1 MFNCDVASIDLTPMP
16 TLTCSSNITA
26 TTASI
31 TAENLAADNLLAN
44 RLLADNLLTGSSLT
58 DNSTMEKSLFGLPE
72 WLIQI
77 NDDISRALE
86 RGVNIRQLVASRAC
100 VIDELL
106 IALFQWFELDKTD
119 LALFATGGYG
129 RGELSLY
136 SDVDILLLMP
146 NELDSDTSSKIDNLV
161 ALLWDI
167 GLEPALSVR
176 SVSDCLEAALDHTV
190 ASALLEARLLIG
202 NEALQEV
209 PIQIV
214 NKQWSPLAFFE
225 VKINEAKARY
235 LQHNATEYNLEPN
248 IKTAPGG
255 LRDIHIIGWVTKRY
269 FRVSK
274 LYDLVQQN
282 FLTEKEFDELSF
294 AEGYLWQ
301 IRHYLHELTGRNENK
316 LLFDYQR
323 DIAQLMGYETQSDD
337 QPNAAVERFM
347 RDYYRCA
354 MQISTL
360 SEMLTNHYYETI
372 IEPQLPD
379 EERPKKQPI
388 NARFNQVGE
397 QIAMAHH
404 RVFAQHP
411 EAILEMFLL
420 MGQYGIKNVRTHT
433 LRALKIAARG
443 IDQAYRDNP
452 TNQTLF
458 LANLKEQN
466 YLFHRLRTM
475 NRYGILGNYIPA
487 FAQVTGLMQ
496 YDLFHRY
503 TVDAHTL
510 FLIRILHRFTDP
522 RFYDDFPLIS
532 AIFQRIE
539 RKEILVLAAMFH
551 DIAKGRGGNHS
562 QLGETESIEFCLAH
576 GMSVADANLVGWLTR
591 YHLLMSMTAQK
602 KDISDPEVVT
612 LFADL
617 VGNVTHLNHLYVL
630 TVADMNATNPQL
642 WNSWRATLMKQL
654 YSQTR
659 RILRADI
666 DAPTNRQ
673 DMISAT
679 RKQALVMLDNVDN
692 QHMNRD
698 EVLRLWDD
706 LGDEYFLREIAE
718 DILWH
723 TEAILNHPPIGRAS
737 DADST
742 PLVVL
747 REHRELAL
755 DAVQVFIYTQDQV
768 NLFAVTMAVFDQMN
782 LDVLD
787 ARIITATRDFALDS
801 YVLLDRSGTLLVDV
815 DSQQELKQRLIDAF
829 KNPTAPKLTHRRI
842 PRQLRH
848 FDVATTINFEFNDA
862 SNQHIMSLET
872 LDQPGLLAR
881 VGQVFLQQQIEVHA
895 ARITTLGERAEDM
908 FYISDQNDKA
918 LSADKLDTLKA
929 ALITSLSIRNDTL

>member
-1 MFNCDVASIDLTPMP
+1 MFNCDVTAIDLTPMP
-16 TLTCSSNITA
+16 LLSA
-26 TTASI
+26 DDMTTAS
-31 TAENLAADNLLAN
+31 L
-44 RLLADNLLTGSSLT
+44 SPST
-58 DNSTMEKSLFGLPE
+58 DTSVVEKPLFGIPE
-72 WLIQI
+72 WLLQI

-86 RGVNIRQLVASRAC
+86 RGVNIRQLVSARAC
-100 VIDELL
+100 VIDDLL
-106 IALFQWFELDKTD
+106 IDLFKYFELDKTD

-136 SDVDILLLMP
+136 SDIDILLLMP
-146 NELDSDTSSKIDNLV
+146 HDIDADTNKKIDNLV
-161 ALLWDI
+161 AILWDI

-176 SVSDCLEAALDHTV
+176 SVSDCLEAALDHTI

-202 NEALQEV
+202 NDALQDV
-209 PIQIV
+209 PHQIV
-214 NKQWSPLAFFE
+214 NNQWSPRAFFD

-274 LYDLVQQN
+274 LYDLVQQD

-294 AEGYLWQ
+294 AEDYLWQ

-323 DIAQLMGYETQSDD
+323 EIAQLMGYEPQPDD
-337 QPNAAVERFM
+337 QPNDSVERFM

-411 EAILEMFLL
+411 ESILEMFLL

-452 TNQTLF
+452 AHQALF

-475 NRYGILGNYIPA
+475 NRYGVLGNYIPA

-522 RFYDDFPLIS
+522 LFYEDFPLVS
-532 AIFQRIE
+532 SIFQRIE

-562 QLGETESIEFCLAH
+562 QLGEIESIEFCLAH
-576 GMSVADANLVGWLTR
+576 GMSTADANLVGWLTR

-679 RKQALVMLDNVDN
+679 RAQALIMLDNVDN

-737 DADST
+737 NADSP

-755 DAVQVFIYTQDQV
+755 DAVQVFVYTQDQV

-801 YVLLDRSGTLLVDV
+801 YVLLDRSGTLLVDS

-829 KNPTAPKLTHRRI
+829 KNPTSPKLTNKRI
-842 PRQLRH
+842 PRQLKH
-848 FDVATTINFEFNDA
+848 FNVATTINFEFNEA
-862 SNQHIMSLET
+862 SSQHIMSLET

-908 FYISDQNDKA
+908 FYISDQNDQA
-918 LSADKLDTLKA
+918 LSADKLKTLKT
-929 ALITSLSIRNDTL
+929 ALIDSLSLRNDAI

>member
-1 MFNCDVASIDLTPMP
+1 MP
-16 TLTCSSNITA
+16 LGKA
-26 TTASI
+26 AH
-31 TAENLAADNLLAN
+31 ENADAKDTVLL
-44 RLLADNLLTGSSLT
+44 GI
-58 DNSTMEKSLFGLPE
+58 PE
-72 WLIQI
+72 WLACI

-86 RGVNIRQLVASRAC
+86 RGVNIRQLVAARAC
-100 VIDELL
+100 AIDDLL
-106 IALFQWFELDKTD
+106 TALFHWFELDKTE

-136 SDVDILLLMP
+136 SDIDILLLSP
-146 NELDSDTSSKIDNLV
+146 DVIDDEVGAKIDKLV
-161 ALLWDI
+161 AILWDV

-176 SVSDCLEAALDHTV
+176 SVNDCLEAAHDHTI
-190 ASALLEARLLIG
+190 ASALLEARIITG
-202 NEALQEV
+202 NETLQDV
-209 PIQIV
+209 PCELV
-214 NKQWSPLAFFE
+214 NELWSQRTFYD
-225 VKINEAKARY
+225 VKIEEARVRY
-235 LQHNATEYNLEPN
+235 LQHHATEYNLEPN

-269 FRVSK
+269 FRVGK
-274 LYDLVQQN
+274 LYDLVQQD

-301 IRHYLHELTGRNENK
+301 IRHYLHELTGRNENR

-323 DIAQLMGYETQSDD
+323 EIAQRMGYEPQPDD
-337 QPNAAVERFM
+337 DPNAAVERFM

-360 SEMLTNHYYETI
+360 SEMLINHYYETI

-379 EERPKKQPI
+379 AERPKTQSLT
-388 NARFNQVGE
+388 AHFNQIGN

-411 EAILEMFLL
+411 DAILEMFLL
-420 MGQYGIKNVRTHT
+420 MGQHGLKNIRTHT

-452 TNQTLF
+452 QHQALF

-466 YLFHRLRTM
+466 YLFHRLRAM
-475 NRYGILGNYIPA
+475 NRYGVLGNYIPA

-510 FLIRILHRFTDP
+510 FLIRILHRFL
-522 RFYDDFPLIS
+522 DDNYRQNFPLVS

-562 QLGETESIEFCLAH
+562 ELGQSEAISFCVAH
-576 GMSVADANLVGWLTR
+576 GMSTADANLVGWLTR

-612 LFADL
+612 EFANL

-630 TVADMNATNPQL
+630 TVADMNATNAQL

-679 RKQALVMLDNVDN
+679 RAQALEMLDSVDN
-692 QHMNRD
+692 QHMNRE
-698 EVLRLWDD
+698 EVLALWED
-706 LGDEYFLREIAE
+706 LGDEYFLREITE

-737 DADST
+737 TADSP

-755 DAVQVFIYTQDQV
+755 DAVQVFVYTQDQA

-801 YVLLDRSGTLLVDV
+801 YVLLDRSGTLLADV
-815 DSQQELKQRLIDAF
+815 DRQEELKARLIEAF
-829 KNPTAPKLTHRRI
+829 KNPDSPKLTNKRM

-848 FDVATTINFEFNDA
+848 FDVPTKISFQFNEA
-862 SNQHIMSLET
+862 ANQHVMTLQA

-881 VGQVFLQQQIEVHA
+881 VGQVFLRQNIEVHA

-908 FYISDQNDKA
+908 FYISDQEDKP
-918 LSADKLDTLKA
+918 LSEDKLVTLKA
-929 ALITSLSIRNDTL
+929 ALKDCLSMPKEGQ

>member
-1 MFNCDVASIDLTPMP
+1 MFTCDLASIYITPLPRFSPSPMAP
-16 TLTCSSNITA
+16 
-26 TTASI
+26 
-31 TAENLAADNLLAN
+31 AAP
-44 RLLADNLLTGSSLT
+44 SLT
-58 DNSTMEKSLFGLPE
+58 VTNPANNPLLGIPE
-72 WLIQI
+72 WLAKIK
-77 NDDISRALE
+77 DDISRALE
-86 RGVNIRQLVASRAC
+86 RGVSIRQLVAARAC
-100 VIDELL
+100 AIDSLL
-106 IALFQWFELDKTD
+106 SALFNWYQLDDTD

-129 RGELSLY
+129 RGELSLH
-136 SDVDILLLMP
+136 SDIDILLLAP
-146 NELDSDTSSKIDNLV
+146 TTINSQTSAKIDSLV
-161 ALLWDI
+161 ALLWDV
-167 GLEPALSVR
+167 GLEPSLSVR
-176 SVSDCLEAALDHTV
+176 TVEDCLEAAKDHTV
-190 ASALLEARLLIG
+190 ASTLLEARLLIG
-202 NEALQEV
+202 NETLHNT
-209 PIQIV
+209 PGDIV
-214 NKQWSPLAFFE
+214 NQLWSQREFFE
-225 VKINEAKARY
+225 VKIHEAKLRY

-255 LRDIHIIGWVTKRY
+255 LRDIHIVGWVTKRY

-274 LYDLVQQN
+274 LYDLVQQD

-294 AEGYLWQ
+294 AEAYLWQ
-301 IRHYLHELTGRNENK
+301 IRHYLHEMTGRNENK

-323 DIAQLMGYETQSDD
+323 EIAQLMGYDTQPDD
-337 QPNAAVERFM
+337 EPNAAVERFM

-372 IEPQLPD
+372 IEPDLPD
-379 EERPKKQPI
+379 DERPNKHPL
-388 NARFNQVGE
+388 NAHFNQIGN
-397 QIAMAHH
+397 QIAVAHH

-443 IDQAYRDNP
+443 IDQNYRDNP
-452 TNQTLF
+452 EHQALF
-458 LANLKEQN
+458 LENLKEQN
-466 YLFHRLRTM
+466 YLFHRLRAM
-475 NRYGILGNYIPA
+475 NRYGVLGNYIPA

-522 RFYDDFPLIS
+522 RFQDEFPLVS
-532 AIFQRIE
+532 ALYQRIE

-562 QLGETESIEFCLAH
+562 QLGESESIEFCLAH
-576 GMSVADANLVGWLTR
+576 GMSMADANLVGWLTR

-612 LFADL
+612 VFADL
-617 VGNVTHLNHLYVL
+617 IGNVTHLNHLYVL

-679 RKQALVMLDNVDN
+679 RKQALIMLDNVDN
-692 QHMNRD
+692 QRMNRE
-698 EVLRLWDD
+698 EVLSLWDD

-723 TEAILNHPPIGRAS
+723 TEAI
-737 DADST
+737 
-742 PLVVL
+742 
-747 REHRELAL
+747 
-755 DAVQVFIYTQDQV
+755 
-768 NLFAVTMAVFDQMN
+768 
-782 LDVLD
+782 
-787 ARIITATRDFALDS
+787 
-801 YVLLDRSGTLLVDV
+801 
-815 DSQQELKQRLIDAF
+815 
-829 KNPTAPKLTHRRI
+829 
-842 PRQLRH
+842 
-848 FDVATTINFEFNDA
+848 
-862 SNQHIMSLET
+862 
-872 LDQPGLLAR
+872 
-881 VGQVFLQQQIEVHA
+881 
-895 ARITTLGERAEDM
+895 
-908 FYISDQNDKA
+908 
-918 LSADKLDTLKA
+918 
-929 ALITSLSIRNDTL
+929 

>member
-1 MFNCDVASIDLTPMP
+1 MLNCDVATIDLTPLP
-16 TLTCSSNITA
+16 LLLNNTA
-26 TTASI
+26 
-31 TAENLAADNLLAN
+31 AN
-44 RLLADNLLTGSSLT
+44 TSLLADTHDTEQLLI
-58 DNSTMEKSLFGLPE
+58 DIPK
-72 WLIQI
+72 WLSQI

-86 RGVNIRQLVASRAC
+86 RGVNIRQLVAARSCA
-100 VIDELL
+100 IDRLL
-106 IALFQWFELDKTD
+106 TALFTWFELDKTD

-136 SDVDILLLMP
+136 SDIDILLLYPDEMSP
-146 NELDSDTSSKIDNLV
+146 DTNQKIDRLV

-176 SVSDCLEAALDHTV
+176 SVNDALEAALDHTI
-190 ASALLEARLLIG
+190 ASAQLEARLLIG
-202 NEALQEV
+202 NEALQQT

-214 NKQWSPLAFFE
+214 NKQWSPRDFYD
-225 VKINEAKARY
+225 VKVAEARERY

-255 LRDIHIIGWVTKRY
+255 LRDIHLVGWVTKRY

-301 IRHYLHELTGRNENK
+301 IRHYLHVLTGRNENK

-323 DIAQLMGYETQSDD
+323 EIAQLMGYETQPDD
-337 QPNAAVERFM
+337 EPNAAVERFM

-354 MQISTL
+354 MKISTL

-372 IEPQLPD
+372 IESHLPD
-379 EERPKKQPI
+379 AERPKKQPI
-388 NARFNQVGE
+388 NAHFNQIGD
-397 QIAMAHH
+397 QIAMSHH

-420 MGQYGIKNVRTHT
+420 MGQHGIKNVRTHT

-443 IDQAYRDNP
+443 IDQVYRDNP
-452 TNQTLF
+452 VHQALF

-475 NRYGILGNYIPA
+475 NRCGVLGSYIPA

-522 RFYDDFPLIS
+522 RFYEDFPLVS
-532 AIFQRIE
+532 SIFQRIE

-562 QLGETESIEFCLAH
+562 ELGETESIEFCLAH
-576 GMSVADANLVGWLTR
+576 GMSLADANLVGWLTR

-612 LFADL
+612 IFANL

-679 RKQALVMLDNVDN
+679 RKQTLEMLDNVKN

-723 TEAILNHPPIGRAS
+723 TEAILNHPPIGLAS
-737 DADST
+737 NADSP

-755 DAVQVFIYTQDQV
+755 DAVQVFVYTQDQM

-801 YVLLDRSGTLLVDV
+801 YVLLDPSGTLLVDE

-829 KNPTAPKLTHRRI
+829 KDPTVLKLTNKRM
-842 PRQLRH
+842 PRQLKH
-848 FDVATTINFEFNDA
+848 FEVTTVINFEFNDA
-862 SNQHIMSLET
+862 SDQHIMSLET

-881 VGQVFLQQQIEVHA
+881 VGQVFLQQKIEVHA

-908 FYISDQNDKA
+908 FYISDQNDEPLSTDRLDA
-918 LSADKLDTLKA
+918 LKS
-929 ALITSLSIRNDTL
+929 ALIASLSTQKDTVT

>member
-1 MFNCDVASIDLTPMP
+1 MFTCDVASIYITPLP
-16 TLTCSSNITA
+16 RFVASPKAPAAPALAVTNPA
-26 TTASI
+26 T
-31 TAENLAADNLLAN
+31 NPLL
-44 RLLADNLLTGSSLT
+44 GI
-58 DNSTMEKSLFGLPE
+58 PE
-72 WLIQI
+72 WLDKIK
-77 NDDISRALE
+77 DDISRALD
-86 RGVNIRQLVASRAC
+86 RGTNIRQLVEARAC
-100 VIDELL
+100 AIDSLL
-106 IALFQWFELDKTD
+106 IALFNWYELDKTD

-129 RGELSLY
+129 RGELSLH
-136 SDVDILLLMP
+136 SDVDILLLSP
-146 NELDSDTSSKIDNLV
+146 NVVDMKTSTKIDSLV
-161 ALLWDI
+161 ALLWDV
-167 GLEPALSVR
+167 GLEPSLSVR
-176 SVSDCLEAALDHTV
+176 SIAESLEAATDHTV
-190 ASALLEARLLIG
+190 ASTLLEARLLVG
-202 NEALQEV
+202 NEDLQET
-209 PIQIV
+209 PNDIV
-214 NKQWSPLAFFE
+214 NQLWSQLDFYE
-225 VKINEAKARY
+225 VKIAEAKARY
-235 LQHNATEYNLEPN
+235 LNHNATEYNLEPN

-269 FRVSK
+269 FRVGK
-274 LYDLVQQN
+274 LYDLVQQD

-294 AEGYLWQ
+294 SESFLWQ
-301 IRHYLHELTGRNENK
+301 IRHYLHEMTGRNENK

-323 DIAQLMGYETQSDD
+323 EIAQLMGYETQPDD
-337 QPNAAVERFM
+337 EPNAAVERFM

-360 SEMLTNHYYETI
+360 SEMLINHYYETI
-372 IEPQLPD
+372 IEPLLPPS
-379 EERPKKQPI
+379 ERPTKQLL
-388 NARFNQVGE
+388 NAHFNKIGN
-397 QIAMAHH
+397 QIAISHH

-420 MGQYGIKNVRTHT
+420 MGQHGIKNIRTRT

-443 IDQAYRDNP
+443 IDQTYRDNADH
-452 TNQTLF
+452 QALF

-466 YLFHRLRTM
+466 YLFHRLRVM
-475 NRYGILGNYIPA
+475 NRYGVLGNYIPA

-522 RFYDDFPLIS
+522 RFAHDFPLVS
-532 AIFQRIE
+532 ALYRRIE

-562 QLGETESIEFCLAH
+562 LLGESESIEFCLAH
-576 GMSVADANLVGWLTR
+576 GMSEADANLVGWLTR
-591 YHLLMSMTAQK
+591 YHLLMSLTAQK
-602 KDISDPEVVT
+602 KDISDPEVVSV
-612 LFADL
+612 FADL
-617 VGNVTHLNHLYVL
+617 TGNVTHLNHLYVL

-673 DMISAT
+673 DMINET
-679 RKQALVMLDNVDN
+679 RKRAVALLDDFSN

-698 EVLRLWDD
+698 EVLSLWDD
-706 LGDEYFLREIAE
+706 LGDEYFLREIVE

-737 DADST
+737 DKNST
-742 PLVVL
+742 PLIVL

-755 DAVQVFIYTQDQV
+755 DAVQVFVYTQNQT

-801 YVLLDRSGTLLVDV
+801 YVLLDRSGTLLADA
-815 DSQQELKQRLIDAF
+815 DSQQELKQRLINAF
-829 KNPTAPKLTHRRI
+829 KNPTHPKLTQKRL

-848 FDVATTINFEFNDA
+848 FDVPTLISFEFNEA
-862 SNQHIMSLET
+862 SSQHIMSLQT

-881 VGQVFLQQQIEVHA
+881 VGQVFLQQGIEVHA

-908 FYISDQNDKA
+908 FYISDQEDAPLTPAKLETLKKA
-918 LSADKLDTLKA
+918 LLDCLT
-929 ALITSLSIRNDTL
+929 ALSDCLE

>member
-1 MFNCDVASIDLTPMP
+1 MHTPPLSDKKAIDK
-16 TLTCSSNITA
+16 
-26 TTASI
+26 
-31 TAENLAADNLLAN
+31 NLL
-44 RLLADNLLTGSSLT
+44 GI
-58 DNSTMEKSLFGLPE
+58 PE
-72 WLIQI
+72 WLSQI
-77 NDDISRALE
+77 NDDISRSLE
-86 RGVNIRQLVASRAC
+86 RGTSIRQLVTARAC
-100 VIDELL
+100 AIDSLL
-106 IALFQWFELDKTD
+106 VALFTMFEMDKTD

-136 SDVDILLLMP
+136 SDIDILLLSP
-146 NELDSDTSSKIDNLV
+146 NDISTDASNKIDKFV
-161 ALLWDI
+161 TTLWDL
-167 GLEPALSVR
+167 GLEPALAVR
-176 SVSDCLEAALDHTV
+176 SISEAMEAALDHTI
-190 ASALLEARLLIG
+190 ASAQLESRLLIG
-202 NEALQEV
+202 NEALQDIPV
-209 PIQIV
+209 QIV
-214 NKQWSPLAFFE
+214 NEQWSPRDFFDA
-225 VKINEAKARY
+225 KTQEAKARHI
-235 LQHNATEYNLEPN
+235 QHNSTEYNLEPN

-255 LRDIHIIGWVTKRY
+255 LRDIHLIGWVTKRY

-274 LYDLVQQN
+274 LYDLVQQD

-301 IRHYLHELTGRNENK
+301 IRHHLHVLTGRNENK

-323 DIAQLMGYETQSDD
+323 EVAQLMGYATQPDD
-337 QPNAAVERFM
+337 EPNAAVERFM

-372 IEPQLPD
+372 IERYLPD
-379 EERPKKQPI
+379 DERPKKQPI
-388 NARFNQVGE
+388 NARFNRIGN
-397 QIAMAHH
+397 QISISHH

-411 EAILEMFLL
+411 ESILEMFLL
-420 MGQYGIKNVRTHT
+420 MGQYDLKNVRTHT

-443 IDQAYRDNP
+443 IDQVYRDNP
-452 TNQTLF
+452 AHQALF

-475 NRYGILGNYIPA
+475 NRYGVLGNYIPA

-522 RFYDDFPLIS
+522 RFFEEFPLVS
-532 AIFQRIE
+532 AIFQRID

-551 DIAKGRGGNHS
+551 DIAKGRGGDHS
-562 QLGETESIEFCLAH
+562 QLGETEAIEFCLTH
-576 GMSVADANLVGWLTR
+576 GMSKADAHLVGWLTR

-612 LFADL
+612 VFADL

-673 DMISAT
+673 DMISDT
-679 RKQALVMLDNVDN
+679 RDQALKMLDNVDN

-718 DILWH
+718 DIIWH
-723 TEAILNHPPIGRAS
+723 TEAILNHPPIGLAS
-737 DADST
+737 NEDSP

-755 DAVQVFIYTQDQV
+755 DAVQVFIYTEDQA
-768 NLFAVTMAVFDQMN
+768 NLFAVTMAVFDQMG

-801 YVLLDRSGTLLVDV
+801 YVLLDPSGTLLVDENN
-815 DSQQELKQRLIDAF
+815 QQTLKQCLINAF
-829 KNPTAPKLTHRRI
+829 RDPEAPKLVNKRL

-848 FDVATTINFEFNDA
+848 FEVKTVISFDFNDA
-862 SNQHIMSLET
+862 SGQHIMNLET

-881 VGQVFLQQQIEVHA
+881 VGQTFLQEKIEVHA

-908 FYISDQNDKA
+908 FYISDQNDEPLSEDRLEA
-918 LSADKLDTLKA
+918 LKL
-929 ALITSLSIRNDTL
+929 ALITNLNENKDATMI

>member
-1 MFNCDVASIDLTPMP
+1 MFTCDVASIYITPLP
-16 TLTCSSNITA
+16 P
-26 TTASI
+26 
-31 TAENLAADNLLAN
+31 
-44 RLLADNLLTGSSLT
+44 LLTSETTVSEGS
-58 DNSTMEKSLFGLPE
+58 DKSLLGIPE
-72 WLIQI
+72 WLAQI
-77 NDDISRALE
+77 NEDINRALE
-86 RGVNIRQLVASRAC
+86 RGANIRQLVAARAC
-100 VIDELL
+100 AIDGLL
-106 IALFQWFELDKTD
+106 IALFEWFELDQTD
-119 LALFATGGYG
+119 LALFASGGYG

-136 SDVDILLLMP
+136 SDVDILLMSP
-146 NELDSDTSSKIDNLV
+146 EEIQSDASAKIDGLV
-161 ALLWDI
+161 AMLWDI

-176 SVSDCLEAALDHTV
+176 TIDESLEAARDHTV
-190 ASALLEARLLIG
+190 ASTLLEARLLTG

-209 PIQIV
+209 PIDIV
-214 NKQWSPLAFFE
+214 NQLWSQRDFYE
-225 VKINEAKARY
+225 VKIKEAKARY
-235 LQHNATEYNLEPN
+235 LRHNATEYNLEPN

-269 FRVSK
+269 FRVGK
-274 LYDLVQQN
+274 LYDLVQQD

-294 AEGYLWQ
+294 AESFLWQ

-323 DIAQLMGYETQSDD
+323 DIAQRMGYESQPDD

-360 SEMLTNHYYETI
+360 SEMLINHYYETI
-372 IEPQLPD
+372 IEPELP
-379 EERPKKQPI
+379 ENEQPSKRPL
-388 NARFNQVGE
+388 NSHFNRIGD
-397 QIAMAHH
+397 QIAIAHH

-420 MGQYGIKNVRTHT
+420 MGQYGIKKVRTRT

-443 IDQAYRDNP
+443 IDQTYRDNP
-452 TNQTLF
+452 EHQALF

-466 YLFHRLRTM
+466 YLFHRLRAM
-475 NRYGILGNYIPA
+475 NRYGVLSNYVPA

-510 FLIRILHRFTDP
+510 FLIRILHRFTDA
-522 RFYDDFPLIS
+522 RYYDDFPLVS
-532 AIFQRIE
+532 AIYQRIE

-562 QLGETESIEFCLAH
+562 ELGETESIAFCLAH
-576 GMSVADANLVGWLTR
+576 GMSKADAHLVGWLTR
-591 YHLLMSMTAQK
+591 HHLLMSMTAQK

-612 LFADL
+612 VFADL

-673 DMISAT
+673 DMIHTT
-679 RKQALVMLDNVDN
+679 RKQALQMLDNVDN
-692 QHMNRD
+692 QHMDRD
-698 EVLRLWDD
+698 AVLKLWDD

-723 TEAILNHPPIGRAS
+723 TEAILNHPPIGLAS
-737 DADST
+737 DADSA

-755 DAVQVFIYTQDQV
+755 DAVQVFVYTHNQT

-801 YVLLDRSGTLLVDV
+801 YVLLDRSGTLLRDE

-829 KNPTAPKLTHRRI
+829 KNPTVPKLAQKRI

-848 FDVATTINFEFNDA
+848 FNVPTVISFEFNEA
-862 SNQHIMSLET
+862 SGQHIMSLQT

-881 VGQVFLQQQIEVHA
+881 VGQVFLQHKIEVHA

-908 FYISDQNDKA
+908 FYISDQNDA
-918 LSADKLDTLKA
+918 PLSQAKLDILQEAITTTLSVRSDGSHA
-929 ALITSLSIRNDTL
+929 

>member
-1 MFNCDVASIDLTPMP
+1 MFTCDVAAMHLMP
-16 TLTCSSNITA
+16 LPVLPKKYA
-26 TTASI
+26 LLEASVL
-31 TAENLAADNLLAN
+31 E
-44 RLLADNLLTGSSLT
+44 RSLV
-58 DNSTMEKSLFGLPE
+58 DIRE
-72 WLIQI
+72 WLRQM
-77 NDDISRALE
+77 NEDISRGLE
-86 RGVNIRQLVASRAC
+86 RGVAIRQLVTARAGA
-100 VIDELL
+100 VDELL
-106 IALFQWFELDKTD
+106 MALFDWFELESTD

-129 RGELSLY
+129 RGELSLH
-136 SDVDILLLMP
+136 SDVDILLLTP
-146 NELDSDTSSKIDNLV
+146 KALAPAIQHQIDGLV

-167 GLEPALSVR
+167 GLEPALAVR
-176 SVSDCLEAALDHTV
+176 SIDECVEAAQDHTV
-190 ASALLEARLLIG
+190 ASTLLESRWLTG
-202 NEALQEV
+202 NEALRAV
-209 PIQIV
+209 PVDVV
-214 NKQWSPLAFFE
+214 NQLWSQRDFFE
-225 VKINEAKARY
+225 VKINEAKSRY
-235 LQHNATEYNLEPN
+235 LRHNATEYNLEPN
-248 IKTAPGG
+248 IKSAPGG

-269 FRVSK
+269 FRVDK
-274 LYDLVQQN
+274 LYDLVQQG

-294 AEGYLWQ
+294 AENFLWQ
-301 IRHYLHELTGRNENK
+301 IRHYLHELTGRNENR

-323 DIAQLMGYETQSDD
+323 DIAERMGYHCQPDD
-337 QPNAAVERFM
+337 APNAAVERFM

-360 SEMLTNHYYETI
+360 SEMLTTHYYETI
-372 IEPQLPD
+372 IEPSLPD
-379 EERPKKQPI
+379 IEQPTKRPL
-388 NARFNQVGE
+388 NAHFNRIGD

-411 EAILEMFLL
+411 ETILEMFLL
-420 MGQYGIKNVRTHT
+420 MGQYGIKNVRTRT

-443 IDQAYRDNP
+443 IDQNYRDNP
-452 TNQTLF
+452 EHQALF
-458 LANLKEQN
+458 LANIKEQN

-475 NRYGILGNYIPA
+475 NRYGVLGNYIPA

-522 RFYDDFPLIS
+522 ELQQDFPLVS

-562 QLGETESIEFCLAH
+562 QLGEIEAIEFCLTH
-576 GMSVADANLVGWLTR
+576 GMSDADAKLVGWLTR
-591 YHLLMSMTAQK
+591 HHLLMSTTAQK

-612 LFADL
+612 VFANL
-617 VGNVTHLNHLYVL
+617 MGNVTHLNHLYVL

-642 WNSWRATLMKQL
+642 WNSWRAMLMKQL

-673 DMISAT
+673 DMIAAT
-679 RKQALVMLDNVDN
+679 RQQAMAMLDTVDN
-692 QHMNRD
+692 HHLSRD
-698 EVLRLWDD
+698 DVIKLWDD
-706 LGDEYFLREIAE
+706 LGDEYFLREIAS

-723 TEAILNHPPIGRAS
+723 TSAILNHLPDGHAT
-737 DADST
+737 DTDSK

-755 DAVQVFIYTQDQV
+755 DAVQVFVYTQDQA

-787 ARIITATRDFALDS
+787 ARIITATRNFALDS
-801 YVLLDRSGTLLVDV
+801 YVLLDRSGTLLVDK
-815 DSQQELKQRLIDAF
+815 DSQQELIQRLIAAF
-829 KNPTAPKLTHRRI
+829 KNPTIPKLATKRI
-842 PRQLRH
+842 PRHLRH
-848 FDVATTINFEFNDA
+848 FDVPTLINFEFNDA
-862 SNQHIMSLET
+862 SHQHIMSLQT

-881 VGQVFLQQQIEVHA
+881 VGQVFLQQGIEVHA

-908 FYISDQNDKA
+908 FYISDQQDNA
-918 LSADKLDTLKA
+918 LSEDKLNQLKA
-929 ALITSLSIRNDTL
+929 ALIESLKIRKENTA

>member
-1 MFNCDVASIDLTPMP
+1 MFSCDVASIDLTPLP
-16 TLTCSSNITA
+16 VLSRDTA
-26 TTASI
+26 TNAS
-31 TAENLAADNLLAN
+31 LPADTNA
-44 RLLADNLLTGSSLT
+44 S
-58 DNSTMEKSLFGLPE
+58 EKSLLGIPE
-72 WLIQI
+72 WLTQI

-86 RGVNIRQLVASRAC
+86 RGVNIRQLVAARAC
-100 VIDELL
+100 AIDRLL
-106 IALFQWFELDKTD
+106 IALFTWFELDKTD

-136 SDVDILLLMP
+136 SDIDILLLYPDEMSA
-146 NELDSDTSSKIDNLV
+146 DVSGKIDGLV

-176 SVSDCLEAALDHTV
+176 SVDDALEAALDHTI
-190 ASALLEARLLIG
+190 ASAQLEARLLIG
-202 NEALQEV
+202 NTALREV

-214 NKQWSPLAFFE
+214 NKQWSPRAFFDA
-225 VKINEAKARY
+225 KIDEAKTRY

-248 IKTAPGG
+248 IKAAPGG
-255 LRDIHIIGWVTKRY
+255 LRDIHLVGWVTKRY

-301 IRHYLHELTGRNENK
+301 IRHYLHVLTGRNENK

-323 DIAQLMGYETQSDD
+323 EIAQLMGYETQPDD

-360 SEMLTNHYYETI
+360 SEMLINHYYETI
-372 IEPQLPD
+372 IEPHLPD
-379 EERPKKQPI
+379 AERPKKQAI
-388 NARFNQVGE
+388 NARFNQVGD
-397 QIAMAHH
+397 QIAMSHH

-433 LRALKIAARG
+433 VRALKIAARG
-443 IDQAYRDNP
+443 IDQVYRENP
-452 TNQTLF
+452 VHQALF

-466 YLFHRLRTM
+466 YLFHRLRAM
-475 NRYGILGNYIPA
+475 NRYGVLGSYIPA

-522 RFYDDFPLIS
+522 RFYEDFPLVS
-532 AIFQRIE
+532 SIFQRIE

-562 QLGETESIEFCLAH
+562 ELGQTESVDFCLAH
-576 GMSVADANLVGWLTR
+576 GMSLADANLVGWLTR
-591 YHLLMSMTAQK
+591 YHLLMSLTAQK

-612 LFADL
+612 IFANL

-679 RKQALVMLDNVDN
+679 RKQTLDMLDNVSN

-723 TEAILNHPPIGRAS
+723 TEAILNHPPIGLAS
-737 DADST
+737 NADSP

-755 DAVQVFIYTQDQV
+755 DAVQVFVYTQDQM

-801 YVLLDRSGTLLVDV
+801 YVLLDPSGTLLVDE
-815 DSQQELKQRLIDAF
+815 DSQQELKQRLINAF
-829 KNPTAPKLTHRRI
+829 KDPTVLKLTNKRI

-848 FDVATTINFEFNDA
+848 FEVTTVINFEFNEA
-862 SNQHIMSLET
+862 SDQHIMSLET

-881 VGQVFLQQQIEVHA
+881 VGQVFLQEKIEVHA

-908 FYISDQNDKA
+908 FYISDQNDEP
-918 LSADKLDTLKA
+918 LSTERLDTLKS
-929 ALITSLSIRNDTL
+929 ALIASLSAQKDTNVI

>member
-1 MFNCDVASIDLTPMP
+1 MFTCDVASIDLTPLP
-16 TLTCSSNITA
+16 LLSKDIA
-26 TTASI
+26 TNAS
-31 TAENLAADNLLAN
+31 
-44 RLLADNLLTGSSLT
+44 LLADTPVT
-58 DNSTMEKSLFGLPE
+58 EKSLLDIPH
-72 WLIQI
+72 WLTQI
-77 NDDISRALE
+77 NHDINRALE
-86 RGVNIRQLVASRAC
+86 RGVNIRQLVAARSGA
-100 VIDELL
+100 IDELL
-106 IALFQWFELDKTD
+106 IALFNWFELDKTD

-136 SDVDILLLMP
+136 SDIDILLLSP
-146 NELDSDTSSKIDNLV
+146 DEIGADASGKIDRLV

-176 SVSDCLEAALDHTV
+176 SVNDALEASLDHTI
-190 ASALLEARLLIG
+190 ASAQLEARLLIG
-202 NEALQEV
+202 NEALQDV
-209 PIQIV
+209 PVQIV
-214 NKQWSPLAFFE
+214 NKQWSPREFFE
-225 VKINEAKARY
+225 VKIAEAKARY

-269 FRVSK
+269 FRVGK

-282 FLTEKEFDELSF
+282 FLTEKEFDELNF

-301 IRHYLHELTGRNENK
+301 IRHYLHVLTGRNENK

-323 DIAQLMGYETQSDD
+323 EIAQLMGYETQPDD

-379 EERPKKQPI
+379 DERPKKQPI
-388 NARFNQVGE
+388 NARFNQVGD

-411 EAILEMFLL
+411 DSILEMFLL

-443 IDQAYRDNP
+443 IDQVYRDNP
-452 TNQTLF
+452 AHQALF

-466 YLFHRLRTM
+466 YLFHRLRAM
-475 NRYGILGNYIPA
+475 NRYGVLGSYIPA
-487 FAQVTGLMQ
+487 FARTGLMQ

-522 RFYDDFPLIS
+522 RFMEDFPLVS
-532 AIFQRIE
+532 SIFQRIE

-562 QLGETESIEFCLAH
+562 ELGQTESTEFCLAH
-576 GMSVADANLVGWLTR
+576 GMSLADANLVGWLTR

-612 LFADL
+612 IFANL

-679 RKQALVMLDNVDN
+679 RTQALAMLDNVNN

-706 LGDEYFLREIAE
+706 LGDEYFLREIPE

-723 TEAILNHPPIGRAS
+723 TEAILNHPPIGLAS
-737 DADST
+737 NADSP

-755 DAVQVFIYTQDQV
+755 DAVQVFVYTQDQT

-801 YVLLDRSGTLLVDV
+801 YVLLDPSGTLLVDE
-815 DSQQELKQRLIDAF
+815 DSQQELKQRLINAF
-829 KNPTAPKLTHRRI
+829 KDPTVLKLTNKRI

-848 FDVATTINFEFNDA
+848 FEVTTVINFEFNEA
-862 SNQHIMSLET
+862 SDQHIMSLET

-881 VGQVFLQQQIEVHA
+881 VGQVFLQEKIEVHA

-908 FYISDQNDKA
+908 FYISDQNDEP
-918 LSADKLDTLKA
+918 LSAARLE
-929 ALITSLSIRNDTL
+929 ALRSALMASLSMQREQPAAYSKCD

>member
-1 MFNCDVASIDLTPMP
+1 MLNCDVATIDLTPLP
-16 TLTCSSNITA
+16 LLLNNTA
-26 TTASI
+26 
-31 TAENLAADNLLAN
+31 AN
-44 RLLADNLLTGSSLT
+44 TSLLADTHDTEQLLI
-58 DNSTMEKSLFGLPE
+58 DIPK
-72 WLIQI
+72 WLSQI

-86 RGVNIRQLVASRAC
+86 RGVNIRQLVATRAC
-100 VIDELL
+100 AIDRLL
-106 IALFQWFELDKTD
+106 TALFTWFELDKTD

-136 SDVDILLLMP
+136 SDIDILLLYPDEMSP
-146 NELDSDTSSKIDNLV
+146 DTNQKIDRLV

-176 SVSDCLEAALDHTV
+176 SVNDALEAALDHTI
-190 ASALLEARLLIG
+190 ASAQLEARLLIG
-202 NEALQEV
+202 NEALQQT

-214 NKQWSPLAFFE
+214 NKQWSPRDFYD
-225 VKINEAKARY
+225 VKVAEARERY

-255 LRDIHIIGWVTKRY
+255 LRDIHLVGWVTKRY

-301 IRHYLHELTGRNENK
+301 IRHYLHVLTGRNENK

-323 DIAQLMGYETQSDD
+323 EIAQLMGYETQPDD
-337 QPNAAVERFM
+337 EPNAAVERFM

-354 MQISTL
+354 MKISTL

-372 IEPQLPD
+372 IESHLPD
-379 EERPKKQPI
+379 AERPKKQPI
-388 NARFNQVGE
+388 NAHFNQIGD
-397 QIAMAHH
+397 QIAMSHH

-420 MGQYGIKNVRTHT
+420 MGQHGIKNVRTHT

-443 IDQAYRDNP
+443 IDQVYRDNP
-452 TNQTLF
+452 VHQALF

-475 NRYGILGNYIPA
+475 NRCGVLGSYIPA

-522 RFYDDFPLIS
+522 RFYEDFPLVS
-532 AIFQRIE
+532 SIFQRIE

-562 QLGETESIEFCLAH
+562 ELGETESIEFCLAH
-576 GMSVADANLVGWLTR
+576 GMSLADANLVGWLTR

-612 LFADL
+612 IFANL

-679 RKQALVMLDNVDN
+679 RKQTLEMLDNVKN

-723 TEAILNHPPIGRAS
+723 TEAILNHPPIGLAS
-737 DADST
+737 NADSP

-755 DAVQVFIYTQDQV
+755 DAVQVFVYTQDQM

-801 YVLLDRSGTLLVDV
+801 YVLLDPSGTLLVDE

-829 KNPTAPKLTHRRI
+829 KDPTVLKLTNKRM
-842 PRQLRH
+842 PRQLKH
-848 FDVATTINFEFNDA
+848 FEVTTVINFEFNEA
-862 SNQHIMSLET
+862 SDQHIMSLET

-881 VGQVFLQQQIEVHA
+881 VGQVFLQQKIEVHA

-908 FYISDQNDKA
+908 FYISDQNDEPLSTDRLDA
-918 LSADKLDTLKA
+918 LKS
-929 ALITSLSIRNDTL
+929 ALIASLSTQKDTVT

>member
-1 MFNCDVASIDLTPMP
+1 MFTCDTTSI
-16 TLTCSSNITA
+16 NITPLPSVLLRPPSAA
-26 TTASI
+26 THSESVLSDQALTAIS
-31 TAENLAADNLLAN
+31 A
-44 RLLADNLLTGSSLT
+44 
-58 DNSTMEKSLFGLPE
+58 
-72 WLIQI
+72 WVVQI
-77 NDDISRALE
+77 NNDISRALE
-86 RGVNIRQLVASRAC
+86 RGVSIRQLVAARAC
-100 VIDELL
+100 AIDDLL
-106 IALFQWFELDKTD
+106 IALFERFGLNDTD

-136 SDVDILLLMP
+136 SDVDILLLS
-146 NELDSDTSSKIDNLV
+146 LTRISSEVSAKIDKLV

-167 GLEPALSVR
+167 GLEPSLSVR
-176 SVSDCLEAALDHTV
+176 DTSDCLEAAKDHTV
-190 ASALLEARLLIG
+190 ASALLEARLLTG
-202 NEALQEV
+202 NETLQKV
-209 PIQIV
+209 PHAIV
-214 NKQWSPLAFFE
+214 NKRWSPREFYE
-225 VKINEAKARY
+225 VKTAEAKARY
-235 LQHNATEYNLEPN
+235 LRHNATEYNLEPN

-274 LYDLVQQN
+274 LYDLVQQD
-282 FLTEKEFDELSF
+282 FLTEKEFDELQF
-294 AEGYLWQ
+294 AESYLWQ
-301 IRHYLHELTGRNENK
+301 IRHYLHELTKRNENK

-323 DIAQLMGYETQSDD
+323 DIAELMGYETQPDD
-337 QPNAAVERFM
+337 APNAAVERFM

-360 SEMLTNHYYETI
+360 SEMLINHYYETI
-372 IEPQLPD
+372 IEPELPD
-379 EERPKKQPI
+379 DERPIKRPI
-388 NARFNQVGE
+388 NARFNQVGD
-397 QIAMAHH
+397 QIAIAHH
-404 RVFAQHP
+404 RVFAQTP
-411 EAILEMFLL
+411 AAIMEMFLL
-420 MGQYGIKNVRTHT
+420 MGQYGIKNIRTRT
-433 LRALKIAARG
+433 VRALKIAARG
-443 IDQAYRDNP
+443 IDQAYRDNSEH
-452 TNQTLF
+452 QALF

-466 YLFHRLRTM
+466 YLFHRLRAM
-475 NRYGILGNYIPA
+475 NRYGVLGSYIPA
-487 FAQVTGLMQ
+487 FAQVTGMMQ

-522 RFYDDFPLIS
+522 NYAQDFPLIS

-539 RKEILVLAAMFH
+539 RKEIIVLAAMFH

-562 QLGETESIEFCLAH
+562 QLGETEATQFCLAH
-576 GMSVADANLVGWLTR
+576 GMSQADAHLVGWLTR

-612 LFADL
+612 VFANL

-666 DAPTNRQ
+666 DAPTNRR

-679 RKQALVMLDNVDN
+679 RKQTLARLDSVDN

-706 LGDEYFLREIAE
+706 LGDEYFLREIVE

-737 DADST
+737 DTDSA

-755 DAVQVFIYTQDQV
+755 DAVQVFVYTQDQA

-787 ARIITATRDFALDS
+787 ARIITATRNFALDS
-801 YVLLDRSGTLLVDV
+801 YVLLDRSGTLLTDK
-815 DSQQELKQRLIDAF
+815 DTQQELKQRLIDAF
-829 KNPTAPKLTHRRI
+829 KNPAAPKLTYKRL

-848 FDVATTINFEFNDA
+848 FEVPTVISFDFNEA
-862 SNQHIMSLET
+862 SSQHIMNLQT

-881 VGQVFLQQQIEVHA
+881 VGQIFLQQGIEVHA

-908 FYISDQNDKA
+908 FYISDQHDA
-918 LSADKLDTLKA
+918 PLSADKLATLKS
-929 ALITSLSIRNDTL
+929 ALITSLNAHTEDKYT

>member
-1 MFNCDVASIDLTPMP
+1 MFTCDVASVYLTPLP
-16 TLTCSSNITA
+16 HLP
-26 TTASI
+26 
-31 TAENLAADNLLAN
+31 AAY
-44 RLLADNLLTGSSLT
+44 RSLT
-58 DNSTMEKSLFGLPE
+58 TPATENSLLGIPE
-72 WLIQI
+72 WLTQI

-86 RGVNIRQLVASRAC
+86 RGVTIRQLVTARAC
-100 VIDELL
+100 AIDSLL
-106 IALFQWFELDKTD
+106 IALFSWFELDKTD

-129 RGELSLY
+129 RGELSLH
-136 SDVDILLLMP
+136 SDIDILLLAP
-146 NELDSDTSSKIDNLV
+146 DDIAVSIRAKIDGIV

-167 GLEPALSVR
+167 GLEPALAVR
-176 SVSDCLEAALDHTV
+176 SVAECLEAAQDHTV
-190 ASALLEARLLIG
+190 ASTLLESRLLIG
-202 NEALQEV
+202 NETLQNV
-209 PIQIV
+209 PIDIV
-214 NKQWSPLAFFE
+214 NQLWSQRAFFD
-225 VKINEAKARY
+225 VKLAEAKSRY
-235 LQHNATEYNLEPN
+235 LRHNATEYNLEPD
-248 IKTAPGG
+248 IKSAPGG

-269 FRVSK
+269 FRVDK
-274 LYDLVQQN
+274 LYDLVQQE

-294 AEGYLWQ
+294 AENYLWQ

-323 DIAQLMGYETQSDD
+323 DIAQRMGYHCQPDD
-337 QPNAAVERFM
+337 APNAAVERFM

-372 IEPQLPD
+372 IEPSLPKN
-379 EERPKKQPI
+379 ERPIKRPL
-388 NARFNQVGE
+388 NAHFNQIGDH
-397 QIAMAHH
+397 IAMAHH

-420 MGQYGIKNVRTHT
+420 MGQYGIKNVRTRT

-443 IDQAYRDNP
+443 IDQNYRDNP
-452 TNQTLF
+452 EHQVLF

-466 YLFHRLRTM
+466 YLFQRLRTM
-475 NRYGILGNYIPA
+475 NRYGVLGNYIPA

-522 RFYDDFPLIS
+522 ELQQDFPLVS

-562 QLGETESIEFCLAH
+562 QLGETEAIEFCLNH
-576 GMSVADANLVGWLTR
+576 GMSQADAQLVGWLTR
-591 YHLLMSMTAQK
+591 HHLLMSTTAQK

-612 LFADL
+612 AFANL
-617 VGNVTHLNHLYVL
+617 MGNVTHLNHLYVL

-679 RKQALVMLDNVDN
+679 RQQAMAMLDTVDN

-706 LGDEYFLREIAE
+706 LGDEYFLREIAT

-723 TEAILNHPPIGRAS
+723 TNAILNHPPIGRAS
-737 DADST
+737 DADSA

-755 DAVQVFIYTQDQV
+755 DAVQVFVYTQDQA

-787 ARIITATRDFALDS
+787 ARIITATRNFALDS
-801 YVLLDRSGTLLVDV
+801 YVLLDSSGTLLVDE
-815 DSQQELKQRLIDAF
+815 DSQQELIQRLIDAF
-829 KNPTAPKLTHRRI
+829 KNPTVPKLTTKRI
-842 PRQLRH
+842 PRHLRN
-848 FDVATTINFEFNDA
+848 FDVPTVISFEFNEA
-862 SNQHIMSLET
+862 SNQHMMSLQT

-881 VGQVFLQQQIEVHA
+881 VGQVFLQQKIEVHA

-908 FYISDQNDKA
+908 FYISDQQDKP
-918 LSADKLDTLKA
+918 LSDAKLGILQATL
-929 ALITSLSIRNDTL
+929 IESLKIRQDNL

>member
-1 MFNCDVASIDLTPMP
+1 MFNSDGASIDLTPLP
-16 TLTCSSNITA
+16 
-26 TTASI
+26 
-31 TAENLAADNLLAN
+31 LLAN
-44 RLLADNLLTGSSLT
+44 DTSLLSANNASDKMLLGI
-58 DNSTMEKSLFGLPE
+58 PE
-72 WLIQI
+72 WLAQI
-77 NDDISRALE
+77 NEDISRLLE
-86 RGVNIRQLVASRAC
+86 RGTNIRQLVGARASA
-100 VIDELL
+100 IDSLL
-106 IALFQWFELDKTD
+106 IALFRWFELDKTD
-119 LALFATGGYG
+119 LAFFATGGYG

-136 SDVDILLLMP
+136 SDIDILLLSP
-146 NELDSDTSSKIDNLV
+146 DEIGADASSKIDKLV

-176 SVSDCLEAALDHTV
+176 SIDDALEAALDHTI
-190 ASALLEARLLIG
+190 ASAQLEARLLIG
-202 NEALQEV
+202 NEALQNM

-214 NKQWSPLAFFE
+214 NKLWTPRAFFD
-225 VKINEAKARY
+225 VKMQESKARY

-269 FRVSK
+269 FRVGK
-274 LYDLVQQN
+274 LYDLVQQS

-294 AEGYLWQ
+294 SEGYLWQ
-301 IRHYLHELTGRNENK
+301 IRHYLHVLTGRNENK

-323 DIAQLMGYETQSDD
+323 EVAQLMGYETQPDD

-379 EERPKKQPI
+379 DERPKKQPI
-388 NARFNQVGE
+388 NARFNRIGN
-397 QIAMAHH
+397 QIAIAHH

-411 EAILEMFLL
+411 DAILEMFLL
-420 MGQYGIKNVRTHT
+420 MGQHGIDKVRTHT

-443 IDQAYRDNP
+443 IDQIYRDNP
-452 TNQTLF
+452 THKTLF

-475 NRYGILGNYIPA
+475 NRYGVLGNYVPA

-522 RFYDDFPLIS
+522 MFSDEFPLVS
-532 AIFQRIE
+532 SIFQRIE

-551 DIAKGRGGNHS
+551 DIAKGRGGDHS
-562 QLGETESIEFCLAH
+562 QLGQIESIEFCLSH
-576 GMSVADANLVGWLTR
+576 GMSLADANLVGWLTR
-591 YHLLMSMTAQK
+591 YHLLMSITAQK

-612 LFADL
+612 IFADL
-617 VGNVTHLNHLYVL
+617 IGNVTHLNHLYVL

-679 RKQALVMLDNVDN
+679 RTQAQAMLDNVNN

-706 LGDEYFLREIAE
+706 LGDEYFLREIPE

-723 TEAILNHPPIGRAS
+723 TEAILNHPPIGLAS
-737 DADST
+737 NADSP

-755 DAVQVFIYTQDQV
+755 DAVQVFVYTQDQI

-801 YVLLDRSGTLLVDV
+801 YVLLDPSGTLLVDE
-815 DSQQELKQRLIDAF
+815 DSQHELKQRLINAF
-829 KNPTAPKLTHRRI
+829 KDPTVLKLTNKRM

-848 FDVATTINFEFNDA
+848 FEVTTVINFEFNDA
-862 SNQHIMSLET
+862 SDQHIMSLET

-881 VGQVFLQQQIEVHA
+881 VGQVFLQEQIEVHA

-908 FYISDQNDKA
+908 FYISDQNDEP
-918 LSADKLDTLKA
+918 LSADRLEALKI
-929 ALITSLSIRNDTL
+929 ALMDSLTTKRENNVVYSY